1 MHTHGSTDMTC
12 EMMFDIIRNESV
24 LEDGYYSEEYDTVT
38 YYYEV
43 PVDIFPEG
51 EYDSAECGEISI
63 EFPRSMPFA
72 RHASV
77 MISPMEND
85 CAYDLCDIELPYEL
99 TQHLID
105 IGVKRIGVEGCFT

>member
-1 MHTHGSTDMTC
+1 MRGSTDMTY
-12 EMMFDIIRNESV
+12 EMMFDAIRNESV

-43 PVDIFPEG
+43 SADVLPEG
-51 EYDSAECGEISI
+51 EYDTAECAEISI

-77 MISPMEND
+77 MISPVED
-85 CAYDLCDIELPYEL
+85 YSAYDWSDIELPYEVI
-99 TQHLID
+99 QHLID
-105 IGVKRIGVEGCFT
+105 IGVKQIGVEGCFT